1 MILLSDWLWV
11 RKQLTSSVVAKS
23 LLNTAMNTSEE
34 NIEVPKVALASWNFE
49 EVSTFLCLAL
59 FILLILLMKYVYHK
73 LKWINSYVPES
84 LILLVI
90 GLIFGAIVWYVPEAG
105 PKLKSI
111 RLTPSLFFNILLPP
125 IVLES
130 AYSLFNR
137 TFADYFEPIMLFAVM
152 GTVLNFVL
160 IGFGT
165 FGIDVLIGLGE
176 PLIDLSIK
184 EHLLFASLIVAVD
197 PVAVLAIFQDI
208 GVDAGLYY
216 MVFGESLLNDA
227 VTVVL
232 YNIMSAFVAA
242 EQILVKDIFVGIGS
256 FFTVS
261 LGGALVGLILG
272 ILSCL
277 ITRLSALAGALPL
290 ILMSYIAYMI
300 GDLFGWSGIISMI
313 VCGVFQAAYAFRN
326 LAPLEVI
333 LLRNAVEQISSI
345 CEAIIFLLLG
355 LEVMATQLIWH
366 TGFIITA
373 VILCLF
379 ARTLITFVLS
389 AIVNHNKPKHSNIHW
404 SEQVIISYGG
414 LRGAVAFS
422 LAILINPQF
431 LGLHGERARNV
442 LITATLVIILF
453 TVAFMGI
460 TMKPLVRLLNIRL
473 ATDKENKLLTTLNNS
488 VMNQALLYIE
498 TLVGEQGSHHFRE
511 VLYHLDDKYIRPFLQ
526 KNAMR
531 HNQKIISV
539 YEKFALAFH
548 TDAIE
553 DRKKLNEMN
562 EKEESMQTSGNA
574 IAEPGASPRPRLQ
587 RLHTSPFKELDDV
600 EESKVF
606 GPSVKL
612 RMPDY
617 VRRRVNVAS
626 MYQGEDS
633 DIYAAHRNI
642 YHEANDAHFAQFS
655 RGQERLWEALAE
667 HIRENSRGGI
677 HVKNTRAMSVD
688 SAISAPKSPVKH
700 RSRRRFMR
708 LHTDA
713 PGYRIHSQTPP
724 RESEELLQRDNAGH
738 YFARN
743 PKSPKFLAPTTEI

>member
-1 MILLSDWLWV
+1 
-11 RKQLTSSVVAKS
+11 
-23 LLNTAMNTSEE
+23 MNTSEE
-34 NIEVPKVALASWNFE
+34 HIEVPKVALASWNFE
-49 EVSTFLCLAL
+49 EVSTFLYLGL
-59 FILLILLMKYVYHK
+59 FVLLVLLMKYVYHK
-73 LKWINSYVPES
+73 LKFINSYVPES
-84 LILLVI
+84 LILIVI
-90 GLIFGAIVWYVPEAG
+90 GLIFGAIVWYVPKVG
-105 PKLKSI
+105 PRLKRI
-111 RLTPSLFFNILLPP
+111 RLTPTLFFNILLPP

-137 TFADYFEPIMLFAVM
+137 TFADFFAPIMLFAVV

-176 PLIDLSIK
+176 PLIGLSIK
-184 EHLLFASLIVAVD
+184 GHLLFASLIVAVD

-242 EQILVKDIFVGIGS
+242 EQIFVKDIFIGIGS

-277 ITRLSALAGALPL
+277 VTRLSALAGALPL
-290 ILMSYIAYMI
+290 ILMSYIAYMV

-345 CEAIIFLLLG
+345 CEAVIFLLLG
-355 LEVMATQLIWH
+355 LEVMATHLIWH

-379 ARTLITFVLS
+379 ARALITFILS
-389 AIVNHNKPKHSNIHW
+389 AIVNHNKPRHSQIHW
-404 SEQVIISYGG
+404 SEQLIISYGG

-422 LAILINPQF
+422 LAILINPHF
-431 LGLHGERARNV
+431 LGKHGERARNV

-473 ATDKENKLLTTLNNS
+473 AKDKGNKLLTTLNNS

-498 TLVGEQGSHHFRE
+498 TLVGEQGSHHFRK
-511 VLYHLDDKYIRPFLQ
+511 VLYHLDDLYIRPFLQ

-531 HNQKIISV
+531 HDQKIVNV

-548 TDAIE
+548 TEAIG
-553 DRKKLNEMN
+553 DRKKLGEM
-562 EKEESMQTSGNA
+562 EGKEDSMQTSDDA
-574 IAEPGASPRPRLQ
+574 VAEPITRPRPRL
-587 RLHTSPFKELDDV
+587 RRFLSSPFETLDDV
-600 EESKVF
+600 EESKF
-606 GPSVKL
+606 LSPSVKL
-612 RMPDY
+612 NMPHQ

-633 DIYAAHRNI
+633 DVFSAHRNI

-655 RGQERLWEALAE
+655 RGQERLLEALDE
-667 HIRENSRGGI
+667 HIRGYSRGGVHI
-677 HVKNTRAMSVD
+677 KNTRAMSVD
-688 SAISAPKSPVKH
+688 STISTPKSPVKH
-700 RSRRRFMR
+700 RSRKRYLRP
-708 LHTDA
+708 HTEA
-713 PGYRIHSQTPP
+713 LGYRRRSPTPV
-724 RESEELLQRDNAGH
+724 RENEELLHRKDTAHH
-738 YFARN
+738 YARS
-743 PKSPKFLAPTTEI
+743 PGSPKLLMPTTEI